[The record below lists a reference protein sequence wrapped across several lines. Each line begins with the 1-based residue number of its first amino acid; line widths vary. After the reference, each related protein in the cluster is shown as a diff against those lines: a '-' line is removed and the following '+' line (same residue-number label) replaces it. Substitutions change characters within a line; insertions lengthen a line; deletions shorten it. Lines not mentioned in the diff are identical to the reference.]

1 MKQHPK
7 ALLALAPLVLAL
19 SGCANVAL
27 RDPGLTAEADRS
39 EQRAIAAQ
47 KTGAPE
53 VARIQEDRADRLRAR
68 AANYSVGDWVADVLV
83 NLFLDGSAPAP
94 RRR

>member
-19 SGCANVAL
+19 SGCASTAL

-47 KTGAPE
+47 KAGAPE
-53 VARIQEDRADRLRAR
+53 VARIQDARADRLRAR
-68 AANYSVGDWVADVLV
+68 AANYSVGDWVADALV
-83 NLFLDGSAPAP
+83 NVFLDSSAAAP
-94 RRR
+94 KRR